1 MRTGVK
7 LRVMKRYCARGYWNN
22 LHMEMLFQPIDFWE
36 AGSISTLDNN
46 KAKYSSRKHCRQ
58 NSWRKKVHCELS
70 GLFFQYLTMYT
81 SLWEILDLIPFTT
94 SFLSYFVGAYSL
106 DYAWNSSNLAGICIC
121 SCADGFRPP
130 FCFAKKEVIWKCDIT
145 LKHFCCAEEFVILLS

>member
-1 MRTGVK
+1 MLPAAAISPTFALSLHYMPCCGCFPSITPKSVLTLEGLIPGRQIPKHLSQKRVCVWGWVQSFLRLMRTGV
-7 LRVMKRYCARGYWNN
+7 RVMKRYCARGYWNN
-22 LHMEMLFQPIDFWE
+22 LRMEMLFQPIDFWE

-58 NSWRKKVHCELS
+58 SSWRKKVHCELS

-94 SFLSYFVGAYSL
+94 
-106 DYAWNSSNLAGICIC
+106 
-121 SCADGFRPP
+121 
-130 FCFAKKEVIWKCDIT
+130 
-145 LKHFCCAEEFVILLS
+145 